1 MDKRVLIVDDDK
13 KLRELLT
20 EYLEEF
26 GFQVSTRSDG
36 RRILSAIKT
45 ENPNIIILDIMLPHK
60 DGFEILR
67 EIRTT
72 FSVPVIMLTARGEDA
87 DRIVGLELGADD
99 YLSKPFNPREL
110 LARIRAVLRRSAA
123 PIDGETM
130 RDESHLVEAGGLI
143 LDKAKRIVMMGREEV
158 ALSSTEY
165 EILKV
170 LMEHPNRTLSRDQLM
185 SMARGRDFMAFD
197 RSIDVHISKLRSKVE
212 LNPRS
217 PKRIKTV
224 WGAGY
229 IFVDTQ

>member
-45 ENPNIIILDIMLPHK
+45 ETPDIIILDIMMPHK

-67 EIRTT
+67 EIQTA